1 MQDYVRGALD
11 LTADRR
17 SCMIGGLPMS
27 LELSSAVLRIC
38 ASSDES
44 LPDPH
49 SIRMIEFKQTDSD
62 TPDGSLRQNVSA
74 IQSKVNGPALRARVE
89 QRSQLPG
96 GWINRSNVGAF
107 APVAVNAG
115 QRKVFGSGLAT
126 MLLRDD
132 VIRLMGKQHIFV
144 AHEAVLATIGGA
156 FPDQLA

>member
-1 MQDYVRGALD
+1 MQDHVRGALD

-17 SCMIGGLPMS
+17 SCMIGGLPMG

-74 IQSKVNGPALRARVE
+74 I
-89 QRSQLPG
+89 
-96 GWINRSNVGAF
+96 
-107 APVAVNAG
+107 
-115 QRKVFGSGLAT
+115 SGLAT
-126 MLLRDD
+126 TLLRDD

-144 AHEAVLATIGGA
+144 AHEAVLATIGGV